1 MIIDEES
8 SKILKKKFENEMR
21 REVKLKAFLDEGRE
35 NKRSKY
41 LVEEFLKELKEISEG
56 RIDFEI
62 YQKDSEEAKKY
73 GVDKTPTILID
84 PDNSYKIVYLGVPL
98 GEEAWAFIQ
107 TIIQVS
113 KNESSLTQTSKE
125 KLRQLKEGRE
135 IMTFVTPKCPY
146 CPYQVLLAN
155 NVAIEAKGIVKSI
168 CIDALEFPEL
178 AEKFEVTAV
187 PHTVINGKTSSIGVQ
202 PEEKFIDDVIRG
214 D

>member
-21 REVKLKAFLDEGRE
+21 REVKLKVFLDEGRE
-35 NKRSKY
+35 NKRSKH
-41 LVEEFLKELKEISEG
+41 LVEEFLKELKEISG
-56 RIDFEI
+56 GKIDFEI
-62 YQKDSEEAKKY
+62 YQNDSEEAKKY

-125 KLRQLKEGRE
+125 KLRQLKEERE

-187 PHTVINGKTSSIGVQ
+187 PYTVINGKTSSIGVQ